1 MSWGNITDLPVLKYA
16 AIQQATF
23 AANMRENGKE
33 PKTTFYG
40 DLSIAEFYGPKDVQE
55 TFQRAKTDW
64 GGNVEYWTEFVICL
78 NWKIWQWYKKN
89 DELAKLYNT
98 LWEQADKFADAVVN
112 TGAIPKVTP
121 RGYDTPT
128 GTEPREIRRYEF
140 RRGPGFPQV
149 VISVLE
155 MLEETNPEY

>member
-55 TFQRAKTDW
+55 TFQRVKTDW

-78 NWKIWQWYKKN
+78 NWKIWQWYNKN

-98 LWEQADKFADAVVN
+98 LWEQADEYARDTF
-112 TGAIPKVTP
+112 TGG
-121 RGYDTPT
+121 RFGLFLY
-128 GTEPREIRRYEF
+128 
-140 RRGPGFPQV
+140 
-149 VISVLE
+149 
-155 MLEETNPEY
+155 

>member
-89 DELAKLYNT
+89 DELAALYNT
-98 LWEQADKFADAVVN
+98 LWEQADEYA
-112 TGAIPKVTP
+112 
-121 RGYDTPT
+121 RDTFT

>member
-55 TFQRAKTDW
+55 TFQRVKTDW
-64 GGNVEYWTEFVICL
+64 GGTFGRVGRVQFP
-78 NWKIWQWYKKN
+78 KILHYGNKN
-89 DELAKLYNT
+89 NYSQTIGK
-98 LWEQADKFADAVVN
+98 Q
-112 TGAIPKVTP
+112 
-121 RGYDTPT
+121 
-128 GTEPREIRRYEF
+128 
-140 RRGPGFPQV
+140 
-149 VISVLE
+149 
-155 MLEETNPEY
+155 

>member
-23 AANMRENGKE
+23 AANMRENGIE

-55 TFQRAKTDW
+55 TFQRVKTDW

-78 NWKIWQWYKKN
+78 NWKIWQWYNKN

-98 LWEQADKFADAVVN
+98 LWEQADEYARDTF
-112 TGAIPKVTP
+112 TGDDLD
-121 RGYDTPT
+121 YFY
-128 GTEPREIRRYEF
+128 TE
-140 RRGPGFPQV
+140 
-149 VISVLE
+149 
-155 MLEETNPEY
+155 TD

>member
-40 DLSIAEFYGPKDVQE
+40 DLSIAEYYGPSHVQE
-55 TFQRAKTDW
+55 TFQRVKTDW
-64 GGNVEYWTEFVICL
+64 GGNVQYWTEFVICL

-89 DELAKLYNT
+89 WRPYI
-98 LWEQADKFADAVVN
+98 
-112 TGAIPKVTP
+112 IPCGNRRRIRP
-121 RGYDTPT
+121 RPFT
-128 GTEPREIRRYEF
+128 GTFGLSTIEQPNNGTAKIY
-140 RRGPGFPQV
+140 V
-149 VISVLE
+149 VRNDEGTAPCRV
-155 MLEETNPEY
+155 